1 MTQRKVIALGSVWI
15 IAVVSVLALVG
26 CVSRGQQIKGINRTV
41 NDIRTTVKS
50 IYGIAHASQN
60 ERELITG
67 PLKVDPNDK
76 TPSAQLMMRAYA
88 RIVIINDRRPY
99 NILVEAYIER
109 RTTSGTF
116 VEVGLSES
124 VSQDLAK
131 ELHRALL
138 ESRENWNVIDDFRA
152 F

>member
-1 MTQRKVIALGSVWI
+1 MAHDQNSRKLKRIVTVVVFMFLIA
-15 IAVVSVLALVG
+15 G
-26 CVSRGQQIKGINRTV
+26 CVSRGQSIKGINRTV

-50 IYGIAHASQN
+50 IYGIATAS
-60 ERELITG
+60 ESDREIITG

-76 TPSAQLMMRAYA
+76 TPSSQLKMRAYA
-88 RIVIINDRRPY
+88 RILIINDRRPY
-99 NILVEAYIER
+99 DLLVEAYIER
-109 RTTSGTF
+109 RDASGTF
-116 VEVGLSES
+116 VEVGISES

-131 ELHRALL
+131 ELHRALI